1 MLAQESGRKINP
13 PLTIRLLRC
22 GYYPRMRQ
30 EALTITDQTGSGPG
44 HRILTLSG
52 PLVLTTMF
60 EFQATVRSDQSQTLI
75 IDFSKVPYADSAGI
89 GALVGAY
96 VTRQHS
102 GRRLALAGVNTRVR
116 DALKVTR
123 VEQFFQFFDSVSA
136 AEQGSAA

>member
-1 MLAQESGRKINP
+1 MPKDVLQISDR
-13 PLTIRLLRC
+13 
-22 GYYPRMRQ
+22 
-30 EALTITDQTGSGPG
+30 PG
-44 HRILTLSG
+44 TQSNQRILELEG

-60 EFQATVRSDQSQTLI
+60 EFQSMVRADQSQTLV

-102 GRRLALAGVNTRVR
+102 GRRLVLVGVSKRVR

-123 VEQFFQFFDSVSA
+123 VEQFFEFFDSVSD
-136 AEQGSAA
+136 AETERA

>member
-1 MLAQESGRKINP
+1 
-13 PLTIRLLRC
+13 
-22 GYYPRMRQ
+22 MRQ
-30 EALTITDQTGSGPG
+30 EALSISDQAGTAAG

-60 EFQATVRSDQSQTLI
+60 EFQAKVRSDESQVLI
-75 IDFSKVPYADSAGI
+75 IDFANVPYADSAGI

-102 GRRLALAGVNTRVR
+102 GRKLALSGVNNRVR

-123 VEQFFQFFDSVSA
+123 VEQFFSFFDSVSA